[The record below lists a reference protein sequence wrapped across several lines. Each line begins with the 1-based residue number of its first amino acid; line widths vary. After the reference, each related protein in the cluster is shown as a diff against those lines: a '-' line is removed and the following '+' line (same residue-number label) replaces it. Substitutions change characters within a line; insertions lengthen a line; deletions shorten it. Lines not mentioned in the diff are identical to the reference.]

1 MFFRAEEKW
10 AKPNEK
16 GLTMLNVSII
26 PSDEF
31 RRQAKRLLKKYK
43 TLSDDLTELQRK
55 LLANPFVGT
64 DLGGGK
70 RKIRLKVSSK
80 NKGKSG
86 GFRVITFNVVQIE
99 DLVFVYLITLYDKSE
114 YASVSDR
121 YVNQI
126 IKGLDR

>member
-1 MFFRAEEKW
+1 MTK
-10 AKPNEK
+10 
-16 GLTMLNVSII
+16 VSII

-43 TLSDDLTELQRK
+43 TLTDEFAELQRQ
-55 LLANPFVGT
+55 LMANPFIGT

-86 GFRVITFNVVQIE
+86 GFRVITFNVMQTDEGVQ
-99 DLVFVYLITLYDKSE
+99 VYLITLYDKSE
-114 YASVSDR
+114 YSSVSDR
-121 YVNQI
+121 YVDQI
-126 IKGLDR
+126 IKGLK

>member
-1 MFFRAEEKW
+1 
-10 AKPNEK
+10 
-16 GLTMLNVSII
+16 MLNVSII

-70 RKIRLKVSSK
+70 RKIRLKVASK

>member
-1 MFFRAEEKW
+1 MTK
-10 AKPNEK
+10 
-16 GLTMLNVSII
+16 VSII

-43 TLSDDLTELQRK
+43 TLTDELAELQRQ
-55 LLANPFVGT
+55 LMANPFIGT

-86 GFRVITFNVVQIE
+86 GFRVITFNVVQTDE
-99 DLVFVYLITLYDKSE
+99 GVQVYLITLYDKSE
-114 YASVSDR
+114 YSSVSDR
-121 YVNQI
+121 YVDQI
-126 IKGLDR
+126 IKGLK